1 MRNLEK
7 LQEENQ
13 ELKMMMRKLCH
24 EMGNALTL
32 LGGSIFYLENE
43 LRAIDSQD
51 KVDSLKGDYNYMC
64 GLFADLR
71 DYNHCQSGDKQSI
84 GLWELAGYGRA
95 IFEKLRDDMVSPD
108 EHIDFYCGY
117 TADVREAYIQADMVK
132 LRQVLINI
140 IKNSIEAIIDGETD
154 GRKSISMSISVE
166 QAMGIDTEDI
176 RDQQGE
182 NDVAHIQISDTGKG
196 IDPKYIDDIF
206 KPMCSF
212 HKEQG
217 VGLGLAV
224 VKKIIE
230 DHQGKIKAVS
240 APGAGTAIHIYLPV
254 SMKGL

>member
-43 LRAIDSQD
+43 LRAMDSQD

-84 GLWELAGYGRA
+84 GLWELAGCGRA

-108 EHIDFYCGY
+108 EHIDFQCSYK
-117 TADVREAYIQADMVK
+117 ADASEAYIQADMVK

-140 IKNSIEAIIDGETD
+140 IKNSIEAMIDGETG
-154 GRKSISMSISVE
+154 GRKSITMSLSVE
-166 QAMGIDTEDI
+166 QEMGIDTEDV
-176 RDQQGE
+176 RDQYGD

-196 IDPKYIDDIF
+196 IAPQYIDDIF

-212 HKEQG
+212 QKEQG

-224 VKKIIE
+224 VRKIIE

-240 APGAGTAIHIYLPV
+240 APGTGTAIHIYLPV